1 VTAGRTTDCDQ
12 ATRRGRLAK
21 AREFYEAAEALDTL
35 ADDDTHLIDPYITN
49 CVFAGIAAADV
60 ICCARLG
67 VHAVG
72 DNHVE
77 AVALLATVD
86 EGLSKHLSTLL
97 RHRNRS
103 SYSALASSLATKK
116 QVGRATSAL
125 VEFATTLA

>member
-1 VTAGRTTDCDQ
+1 MMAGRTTDCDQ
-12 ATRRGRLAK
+12 ATRLGRLTK
-21 AREFYEAAEALDTL
+21 AREFYEAAEVLDAL

-49 CVFAGIAAADV
+49 CVLAGIAAADV

-86 EGLSKHLSTLL
+86 EGMSKHLDTLL
-97 RHRNRS
+97 RHKNRS
-103 SYSALASSLATKK
+103 GYSALASNLAAKK
-116 QVGRATSAL
+116 QVGRATGAL
-125 VEFATTLA
+125 VDYATTLA